1 MNVREQINW
10 YLDKIEH
17 DLGEKA
23 LRWVLAFL
31 NRLYVSDGR
40 YRG

>member
-17 DLGEKA
+17 DLEEKA
-23 LRWVLAFL
+23 LRWVLVIL
-31 NRLYVSDGR
+31 NRLYVSGGK